1 MVPSNL
7 KEVQL
12 SAVGAVVSAARKL
25 GIADPARWEVG
36 KLGGACWSGTAG
48 VNKPD
53 K

>member
-1 MVPSNL
+1 MVPSSL
-7 KEVQL
+7 KEAQL
-12 SAVGAVVSAARKL
+12 SAVEAVVSVARKL

-36 KLGGACWSGTAG
+36 ALGGACGSGTAG